1 MCSLKCSP
9 EGKLPLSQPGLP
21 TVSLLRKVICSMLPS
36 YNAGAFPEK
45 AQLCHLSDTEVIAA
59 DLRSRVLELSR
70 PLFCQ
75 ATAVPMAPA
84 LAHLFL
90 TAYCLTSLA
99 DHLQISPLECSSP
112 TAERAGVLVTTG
124 PLLVL

>member
-45 AQLCHLSDTEVIAA
+45 AQLCHLSDTEITAA
-59 DLRSRVLELSR
+59 DLKIPSPGTITYSFLPGHSSSDGSCPSSSFFDSLLS
-70 PLFCQ
+70 
-75 ATAVPMAPA
+75 
-84 LAHLFL
+84 
-90 TAYCLTSLA
+90 Y
-99 DHLQISPLECSSP
+99 I
-112 TAERAGVLVTTG
+112 TG
-124 PLLVL
+124 